1 MTKHLAKLMLIPVLI
16 FASLIKIYVGTTYD
30 YGKGYELSYCGLRFA
45 CSLRGEYVSCAPPPP
60 DMTGYY

>member
-30 YGKGYELSYCGLRFA
+30 YGKGYEL
-45 CSLRGEYVSCAPPPP
+45 
-60 DMTGYY
+60 

>member
-30 YGKGYELSYCGLRFA
+30 YGKGYEMSYCGLRFA
-45 CSLRGEYVSCAPPPP
+45 CSLRGGICILCPPPP